1 MEIES
6 IITIILFTIILSVQ
20 LFFILKSKSD
30 NFWWLIKD
38 IWEFRNSITESINTK
53 FSDILKEN
61 RENEKTLRESVNK
74 TIEVLNTAIKEKID
88 MVTESV
94 DSMTIKVDTKLQNI
108 QKNNNEQLEKMRHT
122 VDEKLQNTLEK
133 RLGESFRLVSERLE
147 LVHKWLGEMQ
157 SLAIGVWDLK
167 KVLSNVKTRWTLWE
181 IQLWNILEQILS
193 PEQYDKNVKT
203 KKDSNAI
210 VEFAIKLPGKEEWK
224 VVYIPLDAKFP
235 LEKYHHLIDA
245 YNIWDVNIIKEK
257 VKELETA
264 VLLSAKDIRDK
275 YIDIPNTT
283 EFGIMFFPIEWL
295 YAEVVRSPWLLEK
308 IQKEYKIMISWPTTL
323 VAMLNSLQMWFRT
336 LAIEKRSSEVW
347 NILASVKKEF
357 ETFGVVLE
365 KAQKKI
371 READQE
377 IDNLVWTRTKQMNL
391 KLRKIDWIQ
400 LLWEEV
406 EKKPILDI
414 LDSSTIT
421 ND

>member
-1 MEIES
+1 MEY
-6 IITIILFTIILSVQ
+6 IIIILLIINLIIL
-20 LFFILKSKSD
+20 ILNSINKKNIDTSPLVKE
-30 NFWWLIKD
+30 L
-38 IWEFRNSITESINTK
+38 WEFKNSITQTVHNK

-74 TIEVLNTAIKEKID
+74 TIENLNTAIKEKID
-88 MVTESV
+88 TVTKAV
-94 DSMTIKVDTKLQNI
+94 DSMTTKVDKKLENI
-108 QKNNNEQLEKMRHT
+108 QKDNNEQLEKMRNT

-133 RLGESFRLVSERLE
+133 RLGESFKLVSERLE
-147 LVHKWLGEMQ
+147 LVHKWLWEMQ
-157 SLAIGVWDLK
+157 NLATWVWDLK
-167 KVLSNVKTRWTLWE
+167 KVLSNVKTRWTLGE

-210 VEFAIKLPGKEEWK
+210 VEFAIKLPWKEEWK
-224 VVYIPLDAKFP
+224 TIYIPLDAKFP
-235 LEKYHHLIDA
+235 LEKYHQLIDA
-245 YNIWDVNIIKEK
+245 YDLWDVSIIKEK
-257 VKELETA
+257 SKELENA

-275 YIDIPNTT
+275 YIDIPHTT

-308 IQKEYKIMISWPTTL
+308 LQKEFKIMISWPTTL

-357 ETFGVVLE
+357 GTFGLVLE

-371 READQE
+371 READKE

-391 KLRKIDWIQ
+391 KLRKIDWIIPI
-400 LLWEEV
+400 WEEN
-406 EKKPILDI
+406 EILPL
-414 LDSSTIT
+414 LDPTI
-421 ND
+421 D